1 MFLKGWGWRYKRK
14 CVYHNERLK
23 NGTHQASTTT
33 VVNNRLTKCEV
44 LRMGLQGEKYP
55 SERIRLRKLGYKREM
70 IEIQA
75 IEAKDIRSRVYETS
89 A

>member
-1 MFLKGWGWRYKRK
+1 
-14 CVYHNERLK
+14 
-23 NGTHQASTTT
+23 
-33 VVNNRLTKCEV
+33 
-44 LRMGLQGEKYP
+44 MGLQGEKYP